1 MKDLYLISSVPWW
14 LIALV
19 VAASVALLVQ
29 QFLSLRRRLS
39 IGQSI
44 FLVSLRACV
53 YGLLIFFLLSPAV
66 VEKHVRQLRRPLTL
80 LIDDSQSMTFPA
92 NPAGAQQGKAPS
104 RLEVVK
110 QKLTEGEQPLIQKLS
125 RDYDLRIYRFGT
137 SLEPIAPESVSQ
149 LKAQDQGTQL
159 LELLQIAAKEAGPQ
173 SGIVIFSDGIANGD
187 KQSLQGSSALPAP
200 VFTVG
205 AGDTEGFT
213 DVRVTELRT
222 PEFAFRGREFKFDL
236 TVRASGMKGKTVPLY
251 FNRGS
256 GLITSRTV
264 TIDDDDFMRK
274 ITLSFTPKDI
284 GPHHFSLNIPA
295 QPGEQISQN
304 NHKDFKVDVQRDKI
318 RVLTLSGSPAWNYRF
333 LRMAMKQDPLIE
345 LVSFVF
351 LRTPTDSVDVPDS
364 RLSLIPFPI
373 DDIFLEELKNFDVIF
388 FDDFSHRAYFNP
400 VYLDKVKDFV
410 RDGGGLAMLGGVRSF
425 DSGGYGE
432 SALKEVLPIE
442 LDGKGTYRNDSSVPP
457 SLTASG
463 KAHPITRLFP
473 DSRANESAWAK
484 IPPLTSINQV
494 RAARGQTLL
503 VAGGDG
509 TAKGSPLL
517 TVGRFGKGRTLALMS
532 DDIWRWNFIAVG
544 NRESPQNHLKLIRQ
558 SVRWLAQ
565 EPSFE
570 QVKIQPI
577 PLARPG
583 EKLAIKLRVLK
594 DDFTP
599 TRQAAV
605 QVRVFGPEGEPS
617 LITAKADT
625 AEGEYTGEYT
635 PTREGSYR
643 VEAEANLGGKP
654 LGKDRSS
661 FSAAFPYGETDDGRP
676 RTELLQAIAESS
688 QGFYFPIAD
697 WNEKALEQV
706 AAKLEQHAPS
716 QIVERS
722 QTQLW
727 STPWTFLPILLLLCV
742 EWWMRRKW
750 GLL

>member
-1 MKDLYLISSVPWW
+1 V
-14 LIALV
+14 
-19 VAASVALLVQ
+19 
-29 QFLSLRRRLS
+29 
-39 IGQSI
+39 
-44 FLVSLRACV
+44 
-53 YGLLIFFLLSPAV
+53 
-66 VEKHVRQLRRPLTL
+66 
-80 LIDDSQSMTFPA
+80 
-92 NPAGAQQGKAPS
+92 
-104 RLEVVK
+104 
-110 QKLTEGEQPLIQKLS
+110 
-125 RDYDLRIYRFGT
+125 
-137 SLEPIAPESVSQ
+137 
-149 LKAQDQGTQL
+149 
-159 LELLQIAAKEAGPQ
+159 
-173 SGIVIFSDGIANGD
+173 
-187 KQSLQGSSALPAP
+187 
-200 VFTVG
+200 
-205 AGDTEGFT
+205 T
-213 DVRVTELRT
+213 DVRT

-264 TIDDDDFMRK
+264 TIDEDDFARK

-284 GPHHFSLNIPA
+284 GSHHFSLNIPA
-295 QPGEQISQN
+295 QAGEQISQN

-351 LRTPTDSVDVPDS
+351 LRTPTDTVDVPDS

-373 DDIFLEELKNFDVIF
+373 DDIFLEELKNFDVVF

-432 SALKEVLPIE
+432 SALKEVLPVE
-442 LDGKGTYRNDSSVPP
+442 MDGKGTYRNDSSVPP
-457 SLTASG
+457 ALTASG

-473 DSRANESAWAK
+473 DPRANESAWAK
-484 IPPLTSINQV
+484 IPPLTSVNQV

-517 TVGRFGKGRTLALMS
+517 TIGRFGKGRTLALMS

-599 TRQAAV
+599 TQQAAV
-605 QVRVFGPEGEPS
+605 QVRVFGPEGEPG
-617 LITAKADT
+617 LVTAKADST
-625 AEGEYTGEYT
+625 EGEYTGEYT

-661 FSAAFPYGETDDGRP
+661 FSAAFLYGETDDGRP

-697 WNEKALEQV
+697 WNEKAIEQI

-716 QIVERS
+716 QIVERR

-727 STPWTFLPILLLLCV
+727 STLWTFLPILLLLCV